1 MKKIRYTFGGNP
13 ALADW
18 TEENEAIIRNEADGG
33 KINIFDDGVEEI
45 KELTPEQRI
54 AELEE
59 ALELLLLGVTE

>member
-1 MKKIRYTFGGNP
+1 MKKIRYTFGGDP

-18 TEENEAIIRNEADGG
+18 TEENEVIIRNEADGG
-33 KINIFDDGVEEI
+33 EIDIFDDGVEGSNEP
-45 KELTPEQRI
+45 KQEQRI